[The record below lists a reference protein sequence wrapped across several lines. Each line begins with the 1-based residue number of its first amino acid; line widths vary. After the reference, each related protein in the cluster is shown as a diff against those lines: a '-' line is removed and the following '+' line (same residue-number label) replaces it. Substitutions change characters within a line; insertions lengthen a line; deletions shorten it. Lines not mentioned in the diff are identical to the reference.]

1 MKARKYMLLLLALC
15 CLVGFSGC
23 RRAPAETETSSETV
37 KETTSETAKVTET
50 QKQTTEKQT
59 ETQQQTVKKTSVT
72 PSTQTPQTQ
81 TAASETQAQTTEN
94 AAQQCPYCYN
104 WFSTTLQADGTSE
117 YSTHVAAEESYLQSI
132 QSSTNAADDSYTDD
146 YNYQTGADGNLYAQC
161 PYCFQWFPDTTN
173 AGGYSQY
180 ADHVA
185 AEVAYAAQIAGEDLV
200 QCPNCGNWVT
210 PEEYQDHINNGW

>member
-15 CLVGFSGC
+15 CIAGFSGC

-37 KETTSETAKVTET
+37 KETTSETEKVTET

-72 PSTQTPQTQ
+72 PSTQTPQT
-81 TAASETQAQTTEN
+81 AASETQAQTTES
-94 AAQQCPYCYN
+94 ATQQCPYCYS

-132 QSSTNAADDSYTDD
+132 QSSTNAADNSYTDD

-161 PYCFQWFPDTTN
+161 PYCFQWFSDTAD

-185 AEVAYAAQIAGEDLV
+185 AEAAYAAQIAGEDLV